1 MSTPTA
7 SQLLTYANVQMAAE
21 AVRLNLVTA
30 GQLSFVDALTFGNNR
45 SSKFTPAQAQA
56 FASEWRVVDHKAN
69 TNTGFSG
76 TLFQYR
82 GETDAARGLTSG
94 QYVMSFRSTEFI
106 DDAARRVQSRR
117 AGDRMRAQGSCA
129 TASKGPTS
137 GAQRGRRHTFT
148 ATPARATNSARL
160 KNS

>member
-1 MSTPTA
+1 MSTPNA
-7 SQLLTYANVQMAAE
+7 SVLLTYANLQMASETIYPIGFSSGLIDKAWLE
-21 AVRLNLVTA
+21 A
-30 GQLSFVDALTFGNNR
+30 GNNR
-45 SSKFTPAQAQA
+45 SSKFTPVQAQA
-56 FASEWRVVDHKAN
+56 FASEWRVVDHKSN

-129 TASKGPTS
+129 TASKGPPS
-137 GAQRGRRHTFT
+137 GAQRGRRHTCT